1 MRELKREN
9 IHLVKRDLESSLWV
23 PCFPFRKGTESG
35 GSFDKMAELPKD
47 EPPVSSAFFLINRQ
61 RLLKERR

>member
-1 MRELKREN
+1 MRELQREN

-47 EPPVSSAFFLINRQ
+47 EPPVSSDFF
-61 RLLKERR
+61 